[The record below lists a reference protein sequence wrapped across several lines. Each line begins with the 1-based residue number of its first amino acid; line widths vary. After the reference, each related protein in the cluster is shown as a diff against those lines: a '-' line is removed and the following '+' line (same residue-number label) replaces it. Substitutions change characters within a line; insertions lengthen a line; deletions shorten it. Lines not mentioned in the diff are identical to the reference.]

1 MSAAFFSNAR
11 IVTMDPRRP
20 RAESL
25 HVRDGAVVSCDPAGA
40 PADAATYDCGG
51 ALLLPAFIDAHCHV
65 LAAAAAL
72 RSVDCTAR
80 AAPSI
85 SDIQSRLRKAAAEAR
100 EGAWIRAY
108 GYDESRLA
116 ERRHPNCRDLDDAV
130 PHLPVRLLHR
140 GGHAVVL
147 NTRAMLLAGIA
158 IDTEEPPGGCIE
170 RFHDSG
176 EPSGLLLEMNDVVD
190 RVVPPLPYADLAGAV
205 EDVSRRFIASGVTAV
220 VDATH
225 TNGAREWET
234 CARLQNGGYLP
245 LDVTLM
251 EGLAHAGEM
260 PGSPRAR
267 LRRGHVK
274 IMLSE
279 VGGGLAPAEAT
290 LRRAV
295 LAMHRAGRGVAIHAV
310 EERAVGA
317 AIDAIEAAVGDAG
330 TPEVGHRIEH
340 AGLLPPGAAERLAR
354 LGVCV
359 VTQPAFV
366 HEQGD
371 RYLEQVPREKHTRL
385 YPWGDLLRADVCVA
399 ASSDAPVSS
408 IGVPAA
414 LRAAM
419 DRGTEAGAVL
429 GAGQAVSFE
438 QAAAMWTRDAARAAG
453 YPDRGAISPGLVAA
467 FVLRDDRDGGLRV
480 LETYVRGERV
490 YAAG

>member
-1 MSAAFFSNAR
+1 MSAAVFHNAR
-11 IVTMDPRRP
+11 ILTMDSRRP
-20 RAESL
+20 RAAAL
-25 HVRDGAVVSCDPAGA
+25 LVCDGAVVSCDPDRA
-40 PADAATYDCGG
+40 PADAAARDCRGS
-51 ALLLPAFIDAHCHV
+51 LLLPAFIDAHCHV

-72 RSVDCTAR
+72 RSVDCAAR

-85 SDIQSRLRKAAAEAR
+85 RDIQERLRQAATGAR

-108 GYDESRLA
+108 GYDETRLA
-116 ERRHPNCRDLDDAV
+116 ERRHPSCRDLDEAV

-140 GGHAVVL
+140 SGHAVVL
-147 NTRAMLLAGIA
+147 NTHAMRLAGIA
-158 IDTEEPPGGCIE
+158 AGTEEPPGGCIE
-170 RFHDSG
+170 RFQDSG
-176 EPSGLLLEMNDVVD
+176 DPSGLLLEMNDVVD
-190 RVVPPLPYADLAGAV
+190 RVVPPLPYAELAAAV
-205 EDVSRRFIASGVTAV
+205 AEVSRRFIANGVTAV

-234 CARLQNGGYLP
+234 FARLQDGGSLP
-245 LDVTLM
+245 LDLTLM
-251 EGLAHAGEM
+251 EGLAHDGDM
-260 PGSPRAR
+260 PEAPRDR
-267 LRRGHVK
+267 LRRGSVK

-279 VGGGLAPAEAT
+279 VGGGLAPDEAT

-317 AIDAIEAAVGDAG
+317 AIDAIEAAVGETGAR
-330 TPEVGHRIEH
+330 ECGHRIEH

-359 VTQPAFV
+359 VTQPGFV
-366 HEQGD
+366 YEQGD
-371 RYLEQVPREKHTRL
+371 RYLKQVPREKHGRL
-385 YPWGDLLRADVCVA
+385 YPWGDLLHAGVCVA

-419 DRGTEAGAVL
+419 DRRTEAGAVL

-438 QAAAMWTRDAARAAG
+438 QAAAMWTREAARAAG
-453 YPDRGAISPGLVAA
+453 YTDRGAIAPGMVAD
-467 FVLRDDRDGGLRV
+467 FVLMDDRDGGLRV